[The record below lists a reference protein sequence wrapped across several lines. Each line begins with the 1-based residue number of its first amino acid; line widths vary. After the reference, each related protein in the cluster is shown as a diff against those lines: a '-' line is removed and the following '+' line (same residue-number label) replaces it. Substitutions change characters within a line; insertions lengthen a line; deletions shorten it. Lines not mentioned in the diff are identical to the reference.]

1 MQAIKVSLLR
11 SGAILLF
18 GGMIT
23 GLLVAAAMTGKVG
36 ADGRMVLG
44 AHLNAI
50 LGAFIIFGFAM
61 SLKYM
66 KYSETGLRRISL
78 ALVISNY
85 ANWLVTI
92 FKAFLHVHGID
103 ATGNGKNDLVFGLLT
118 AFVVLPSL
126 VGIFYWVIGF
136 RKQN

>member
-1 MQAIKVSLLR
+1 MHAIKISLLR

-78 ALVISNY
+78 ALIISNY

-92 FKAFLHVHGID
+92 LKAFLHVHGID
-103 ATGNGKNDLVFGLLT
+103 ATGQGKNDLVFGLLT

-136 RKQN
+136 KKN

>member
-1 MQAIKVSLLR
+1 MQAIKLSLLR

-78 ALVISNY
+78 ALIISNY

-92 FKAFLHVHGID
+92 LKAFLHVHGID
-103 ATGNGKNDLVFGLLT
+103 ATGQGKNDLVFGLLT

-136 RKQN
+136 QKK